1 MSSLFEKA
9 IADAK
14 ELKET
19 ALRNAEKQLIE
30 KYSVELKESLE
41 NLLEQDEEEELEAT
55 EEETAEGGEEM
66 AMDMEM
72 DAEPAEPTGDDSL
85 MAQVPDA
92 ATVALAQALEDDQ
105 EEIVIDF
112 DELMA
117 DYEASTPEEEA
128 EEVPADAEAAI
139 DREELLEPEAEMDM
153 MEEGEGLDE
162 AIDALTEEQL
172 DALLEEVNVDIK
184 SQHPNNGWAGSTAG
198 DRAENADLAALAAAV
213 DEEQEKNKEL
223 QDQNKML
230 SEQLQE
236 AKTKLK
242 KAKEV
247 LLEMKTKAAEVNL
260 QNARLFY
267 TTQTLSSQELNT
279 RQKSKIVESLAKAK
293 TIEETKLVY
302 ETMKDS
308 VGSTNEKTA
317 PESLTEAVSRTRS
330 LVVSSRKRED
340 KQQEQAPMFKNWR
353 KLAGIE

>member
-1 MSSLFEKA
+1 LFEKA

-19 ALRNAEKQLIE
+19 ALRNAEKELIE
-30 KYSVELKESLE
+30 KYSVELKEAVE

-55 EEETAEGGEEM
+55 EEETPEGGEEM

-128 EEVPADAEAAI
+128 EEVPADAESAI
-139 DREELLEPEAEMDM
+139 DREELLEPAGEM

-223 QDQNKML
+223 QHQNKML
-230 SEQLQE
+230 SEQLE
-236 AKTKLK
+236 

-247 LLEMKTKAAEVNL
+247 LIEMKQKAAEVNL
-260 QNARLFY
+260 QNARLYY
-267 TTQTLSSQELNT
+267 TTQALTSKELNT
-279 RQKSKIVESLAKAK
+279 RQKDKIVESLAKAK

-308 VGSTNEKTA
+308 VGSTNERTA
-317 PESLTEAVSRTRS
+317 PESLSEAVNRTRS
-330 LVVSSRKRED
+330 LVVSSHKRED
-340 KQQEQAPMFKNWR
+340 KQPESAPMFKNWR
-353 KLAGIE
+353 KLAGIEK

>member
-41 NLLEQDEEEELEAT
+41 NLLEQDEEEELEAA
-55 EEETAEGGEEM
+55 EEETPEGGEEM
-66 AMDMEM
+66 AMGMEM
-72 DAEPAEPTGDDSL
+72 DAEPPESTGDDSL

-92 ATVALAQALEDDQ
+92 ATAILSGEMDDSD
-105 EEIVIDF
+105 EEIEIDF
-112 DELMA
+112 DELRAAVDAEMNP
-117 DYEASTPEEEA
+117 SSPEEM
-128 EEVPADAEAAI
+128 I
-139 DREELLEPEAEMDM
+139 DREEELLAPAAEEEEEM
-153 MEEGEGLDE
+153 MEEGDGLDE

-330 LVVSSRKRED
+330 LVVSSHKRED
-340 KQQEQAPMFKNWR
+340 KQQEQSPMFKNWR

>member
-19 ALRNAEKQLIE
+19 ALRNAEKELIE
-30 KYSVELKESLE
+30 KYSVELKEAVE
-41 NLLEQDEEEELEAT
+41 NLLEQDEEEELEAA
-55 EEETAEGGEEM
+55 EEETPEGGEEM

-92 ATVALAQALEDDQ
+92 ATAILSGEMDDSD
-105 EEIVIDF
+105 EEIEIDF
-112 DELMA
+112 DELRAAVDAEMNP
-117 DYEASTPEEEA
+117 SSPEEM
-128 EEVPADAEAAI
+128 I
-139 DREELLEPEAEMDM
+139 DREEELLAPAAEEEEEEM
-153 MEEGEGLDE
+153 MEEGDGLDE
-162 AIDALTEEQL
+162 AIAALTEEQL

-198 DRAENADLAALAAAV
+198 DRAENVELAALAAAV

-223 QDQNKML
+223 QHQNKML
-230 SEQLQE
+230 SEQLE
-236 AKTKLK
+236 

-247 LLEMKTKAAEVNL
+247 LIEMKQKAAEVNL
-260 QNARLFY
+260 QNARLYY
-267 TTQTLSSQELNT
+267 TTQALTSKELNT
-279 RQKSKIVESLAKAK
+279 RQKDKIVESLAKAN

-308 VGSTNEKTA
+308 VGSTNERTA
-317 PESLTEAVSRTRS
+317 PESLSEAVNRTRS
-330 LVVSSRKRED
+330 LVVSSHKRED
-340 KQQEQAPMFKNWR
+340 TKTEQAPMFKNWR
-353 KLAGIE
+353 KLAGIEK

>member
-19 ALRNAEKQLIE
+19 ALRNAEKELIE
-30 KYSVELKESLE
+30 KYSVELKEAVE
-41 NLLEQDEEEELEAT
+41 NLLEQDEEEELEAA
-55 EEETAEGGEEM
+55 EEETPEGGEEM

-92 ATVALAQALEDDQ
+92 ATAILSGEMDDSD
-105 EEIVIDF
+105 EEIEIDF
-112 DELMA
+112 DELRAAVDAEMNP
-117 DYEASTPEEEA
+117 SSPEEM
-128 EEVPADAEAAI
+128 I
-139 DREELLEPEAEMDM
+139 DREEELLAPAAEEEEEEM

-198 DRAENADLAALAAAV
+198 DRAENVDLAALAAAV

-223 QDQNKML
+223 QHQNKML
-230 SEQLQE
+230 SEQLE
-236 AKTKLK
+236 

-247 LLEMKTKAAEVNL
+247 LIEMKQKAAEVNL
-260 QNARLFY
+260 QNARLYY
-267 TTQTLSSQELNT
+267 TTQALTSKELNT
-279 RQKSKIVESLAKAK
+279 RQKDKIVESLAKAK

-308 VGSTNEKTA
+308 VGSTNERTA
-317 PESLTEAVSRTRS
+317 PESLSEAVNRTRS
-330 LVVSSRKRED
+330 LVVSSHKRED
-340 KQQEQAPMFKNWR
+340 KQAEQSPMFKNWR
-353 KLAGIE
+353 KLAGIEK

>member
-19 ALRNAEKQLIE
+19 ALRNAEKELIE
-30 KYSVELKESLE
+30 KYSVELKEAVE
-41 NLLEQDEEEELEAT
+41 NLLEQDEEEELEAA
-55 EEETAEGGEEM
+55 EEETPEGGEEM
-66 AMDMEM
+66 AIDMEM

-92 ATVALAQALEDDQ
+92 ATAILSGEMDDSD
-105 EEIVIDF
+105 EEIEIDF
-112 DELMA
+112 DELRAAVDAEMNP
-117 DYEASTPEEEA
+117 SSPEEM
-128 EEVPADAEAAI
+128 I
-139 DREELLEPEAEMDM
+139 DREEELLAPAAEEEEEEM

-223 QDQNKML
+223 QHQNKML

-279 RQKSKIVESLAKAK
+279 RQKDKIVESLAKAK

-330 LVVSSRKRED
+330 LVVSSHKRED
-340 KQQEQAPMFKNWR
+340 KQQEQSPMFKN
-353 KLAGIE
+353 

>member
-19 ALRNAEKQLIE
+19 ALRNAEKELIE
-30 KYSVELKESLE
+30 KYSVELKEAVE

-55 EEETAEGGEEM
+55 EEETPEGGEEM

-128 EEVPADAEAAI
+128 EEVPADAESAI
-139 DREELLEPEAEMDM
+139 DREELLEPAGEM

-223 QDQNKML
+223 QHQNKML
-230 SEQLQE
+230 SEQLE
-236 AKTKLK
+236 

-247 LLEMKTKAAEVNL
+247 LIEMKQKAAEVNL
-260 QNARLFY
+260 QNARLYY
-267 TTQTLSSQELNT
+267 TTQALTSKELNT
-279 RQKSKIVESLAKAK
+279 RQKDKIVESLAKAK

-308 VGSTNEKTA
+308 VGSTNERTA
-317 PESLTEAVSRTRS
+317 PESLSEAVNRTRS
-330 LVVSSRKRED
+330 LVVSSHKRED
-340 KQQEQAPMFKNWR
+340 KQPESAPMFKNWR
-353 KLAGIE
+353 KLAGIEK

>member
-19 ALRNAEKQLIE
+19 ALRNAEKELIE
-30 KYSVELKESLE
+30 KYSVELKEAVE
-41 NLLEQDEEEELEAT
+41 NLLEQDEEEELEAA
-55 EEETAEGGEEM
+55 EEETPEGGEEM
-66 AMDMEM
+66 AIDMEM

-92 ATVALAQALEDDQ
+92 ATAILSGEMDDSD
-105 EEIVIDF
+105 EEIEIDF
-112 DELMA
+112 DELRAAVDAEMNP
-117 DYEASTPEEEA
+117 SSPEEM
-128 EEVPADAEAAI
+128 I
-139 DREELLEPEAEMDM
+139 DREEELLAPAAEEEEEEM

-223 QDQNKML
+223 QHQNKML

-279 RQKSKIVESLAKAK
+279 RQKDKIVESLAKAK

-330 LVVSSRKRED
+330 LVVSSHKRED
-340 KQQEQAPMFKNWR
+340 KQQEQSPMFKNWR
-353 KLAGIE
+353 KLAGIEK

>member
-19 ALRNAEKQLIE
+19 ALRNAEKELIE
-30 KYSVELKESLE
+30 KYSVELKEAVE
-41 NLLEQDEEEELEAT
+41 NLLEQDEEEELEAA
-55 EEETAEGGEEM
+55 EEETPEGGEEM
-66 AMDMEM
+66 AMDMKM

-128 EEVPADAEAAI
+128 EEVPADAESAI
-139 DREELLEPEAEMDM
+139 DREELLEPAGEM

-172 DALLEEVNVDIK
+172 NALLEEVNVDIK

-198 DRAENADLAALAAAV
+198 DRAENVDLAALAAAV

-223 QDQNKML
+223 QHQNKML
-230 SEQLQE
+230 SEQLE
-236 AKTKLK
+236 

-247 LLEMKTKAAEVNL
+247 LIEMKQKTAEVNL
-260 QNARLFY
+260 QNARLYY
-267 TTQTLSSQELNT
+267 TTQALTSKELNT
-279 RQKSKIVESLAKAK
+279 RQKDKIVESLAKAK

-308 VGSTNEKTA
+308 VGSTNERTA
-317 PESLTEAVSRTRS
+317 PESLSEAVNRTRS

-340 KQQEQAPMFKNWR
+340 TKTEQAPMFKNWR
-353 KLAGIE
+353 KLAGIEK

>member
-41 NLLEQDEEEELEAT
+41 NLLEQDEEEELEAA
-55 EEETAEGGEEM
+55 EEETPEGGEEM

-128 EEVPADAEAAI
+128 EEVPAEAEAAI
-139 DREELLEPEAEMDM
+139 DREELLEPAGEM

-223 QDQNKML
+223 QHQNKML

-260 QNARLFY
+260 QNAKLYY

-279 RQKSKIVESLAKAK
+279 RQKDKIVESLAKAN

-308 VGSTNEKTA
+308 VGSTNGKTA
-317 PESLTEAVSRTRS
+317 PESLTEAVNRTRS
-330 LVVSSRKRED
+330 LVVSSHKRED
-340 KQQEQAPMFKNWR
+340 KQQEQSPMFKNWR
-353 KLAGIE
+353 KLAGIEK

>member
-19 ALRNAEKQLIE
+19 ALRNAEKELIE
-30 KYSVELKESLE
+30 KYSVELKEAVE
-41 NLLEQDEEEELEAT
+41 NLLEQDEEEELEAA
-55 EEETAEGGEEM
+55 EEETPEGGEEM

-198 DRAENADLAALAAAV
+198 DRAENVDLAALAAAV

-230 SEQLQE
+230 SEQLE
-236 AKTKLK
+236 

-247 LLEMKTKAAEVNL
+247 LIEMKQKAAEVNL
-260 QNARLFY
+260 QNARLYY
-267 TTQTLSSQELNT
+267 TTQALTSKELNT
-279 RQKSKIVESLAKAK
+279 RQKDRIVESLAKAK

-308 VGSTNEKTA
+308 VGSTNERTA
-317 PESLTEAVSRTRS
+317 PESLSEAVSRTRS
-330 LVVSSRKRED
+330 LVVSSHKRED
-340 KQQEQAPMFKNWR
+340 TKTEQAPMFKNWR
-353 KLAGIE
+353 KLAGIEK

>member
-19 ALRNAEKQLIE
+19 ALRNAEKELIE
-30 KYSVELKESLE
+30 KYSVELKEAVE
-41 NLLEQDEEEELEAT
+41 NLLEQDEEEELEAA
-55 EEETAEGGEEM
+55 EEETPEGGEEM

-128 EEVPADAEAAI
+128 EEVPADAESAI
-139 DREELLEPEAEMDM
+139 DREELLEPAGEM

-172 DALLEEVNVDIK
+172 NALLEEVNVDIK

-198 DRAENADLAALAAAV
+198 DRAENVDLAALAAAV

-223 QDQNKML
+223 QHQNKML
-230 SEQLQE
+230 SEQLE
-236 AKTKLK
+236 

-247 LLEMKTKAAEVNL
+247 LIEMKQKTAEVNL
-260 QNARLFY
+260 QNARLYY
-267 TTQTLSSQELNT
+267 TTQALTSKELNT
-279 RQKSKIVESLAKAK
+279 RQKDKIVESLAKAK

-308 VGSTNEKTA
+308 VGSTNERTA
-317 PESLTEAVSRTRS
+317 PESLSEAVNRTRS

-340 KQQEQAPMFKNWR
+340 TKTEQAPMFKNWR
-353 KLAGIE
+353 KLAGIEK

>member
-1 MSSLFEKA
+1 MSSLFERA

-19 ALRNAEKQLIE
+19 ALKNAEQIIIE
-30 KYSVELKESLE
+30 KYSSELKEAVE
-41 NLLEQDEEEELEAT
+41 NLLEQDEDEEAVPD
-55 EEETAEGGEEM
+55 EEM
-66 AMDMEM
+66 DLEM
-72 DAEPAEPTGDDSL
+72 DAEPAKPTGDDSL
-85 MAQVPDA
+85 MNQVPDA
-92 ATVALAQALEDDQ
+92 ATAILSGELDDSE
-105 EEIVIDF
+105 EEIEIDF
-112 DELMA
+112 DELRAAMNA
-117 DYEASTPEEEA
+117 EMDPSTPE
-128 EEVPADAEAAI
+128 DII
-139 DREELLEPEAEMDM
+139 DREEELVEPEMKAEPEMMD
-153 MEEGEGLDE
+153 EEAELDE
-162 AIDALTEEQL
+162 ALATLTEEQI

-184 SQHPNNGWAGSTAG
+184 SQHPNNGVAGSTAG

-340 KQQEQAPMFKNWR
+340 KQPEQSPMFKNWR
-353 KLAGIE
+353 KLAGIEK

>member
-14 ELKET
+14 EIKET

-41 NLLEQDEEEELEAT
+41 NLLEQDEEEELEAA
-55 EEETAEGGEEM
+55 EEETPEGGEEM

-85 MAQVPDA
+85 MDQVPDA

-128 EEVPADAEAAI
+128 EEVPADAESAV
-139 DREELLEPEAEMDM
+139 DREELLEPAGEM

-184 SQHPNNGWAGSTAG
+184 SKHPNNGWAGSTAG
-198 DRAENADLAALAAAV
+198 DRAENVDLAALAAAV

-223 QDQNKML
+223 QHQNKML
-230 SEQLQE
+230 SEQLE
-236 AKTKLK
+236 

-247 LLEMKTKAAEVNL
+247 LIEMKQKAAEVNL
-260 QNARLFY
+260 QNARLYY
-267 TTQTLSSQELNT
+267 TTQALTSKELNT
-279 RQKSKIVESLAKAK
+279 RQKDKIVESLAKAK

-308 VGSTNEKTA
+308 VGSTNERTA
-317 PESLTEAVSRTRS
+317 PESLSEAVNRTRS
-330 LVVSSRKRED
+330 LVVSSHKRED
-340 KQQEQAPMFKNWR
+340 TKTEQAPMFKNWR
-353 KLAGIE
+353 KLAGIEK

>member
-19 ALRNAEKQLIE
+19 ALRNAEKELIE
-30 KYSVELKESLE
+30 KYSVELKEAVE
-41 NLLEQDEEEELEAT
+41 NLLEQDEEEELEAA
-55 EEETAEGGEEM
+55 EEETPEGGEEM

-198 DRAENADLAALAAAV
+198 DRAENVDLAALAAAV

-230 SEQLQE
+230 SEQLE
-236 AKTKLK
+236 

-247 LLEMKTKAAEVNL
+247 LIEMKQKAAEVNL
-260 QNARLFY
+260 QNARLYY
-267 TTQTLSSQELNT
+267 TTQALTSKELNT
-279 RQKSKIVESLAKAK
+279 RQKDRIVESLAKAK

-308 VGSTNEKTA
+308 VGSTNERTA
-317 PESLTEAVSRTRS
+317 PESLSEAVNRTRS
-330 LVVSSRKRED
+330 LVVSSHKRED
-340 KQQEQAPMFKNWR
+340 KQAEQSPMFKNWR
-353 KLAGIE
+353 KLAGIEK

>member
-19 ALRNAEKQLIE
+19 ALRNAEKELIE
-30 KYSVELKESLE
+30 KYSVELKEAVE
-41 NLLEQDEEEELEAT
+41 NLLEQDEEEELEAA
-55 EEETAEGGEEM
+55 EEETPEGGEEM

-92 ATVALAQALEDDQ
+92 ATAILSGEMDDSD
-105 EEIVIDF
+105 EEIEIDF
-112 DELMA
+112 DELRAAVDAEMNP
-117 DYEASTPEEEA
+117 SSPEEM
-128 EEVPADAEAAI
+128 I
-139 DREELLEPEAEMDM
+139 DREEELLAPAAEEEEEEM

-198 DRAENADLAALAAAV
+198 DRAENVDLAALAAAV

-223 QDQNKML
+223 QHQNKML
-230 SEQLQE
+230 SEQLE
-236 AKTKLK
+236 

-247 LLEMKTKAAEVNL
+247 LIEMKQKAAEVNL
-260 QNARLFY
+260 QNARLYY
-267 TTQTLSSQELNT
+267 TTQALTSKELNT
-279 RQKSKIVESLAKAK
+279 RQKDKIVESLAKAK

-308 VGSTNEKTA
+308 VGSTNERTA
-317 PESLTEAVSRTRS
+317 PESLSEAVNRTRS
-330 LVVSSRKRED
+330 LVVSSHKRED
-340 KQQEQAPMFKNWR
+340 TKTEQAPMFKNWR
-353 KLAGIE
+353 KLAGIEK

>member
-19 ALRNAEKQLIE
+19 ALRNAEKELIE
-30 KYSVELKESLE
+30 KYSVELKEAVE
-41 NLLEQDEEEELEAT
+41 NLLEQDEEEELEAA
-55 EEETAEGGEEM
+55 EEETPEGGEEM

-128 EEVPADAEAAI
+128 EEVPADAESAI

-153 MEEGEGLDE
+153 MEEAEDLDE

-198 DRAENADLAALAAAV
+198 DRAENVDLAALAAAV

-230 SEQLQE
+230 SEQLE
-236 AKTKLK
+236 

-247 LLEMKTKAAEVNL
+247 LIEMKQKAAEVNL
-260 QNARLFY
+260 QNARLYY
-267 TTQTLSSQELNT
+267 TTQALTSKELNT
-279 RQKSKIVESLAKAK
+279 RQKDKIVESLAKAK

-308 VGSTNEKTA
+308 VGSTNERTA
-317 PESLTEAVSRTRS
+317 PESLSEAVNRTRS
-330 LVVSSRKRED
+330 LVVSSHKRED
-340 KQQEQAPMFKNWR
+340 KQPESAPMFKNWR
-353 KLAGIE
+353 KLAGIEK